1 MKMFTWYSF
10 SLNIQVQIFTYLWW
24 DELMG
29 RLGSTQENLCHLWKG
44 KSLTKMFR
52 KSCVISLLRS
62 KDFYLL
68 VCQAI
73 FTSLM
78 GLQEP
83 LDEGIKIEEEE
94 LERIKIS

>member
-1 MKMFTWYSF
+1 
-10 SLNIQVQIFTYLWW
+10 
-24 DELMG
+24 MG
-29 RLGSTQENLCHLWKG
+29 RLGSTQENLCHLWNG
-44 KSLTKMFR
+44 KSLIRTFR
-52 KSCVISLLRS
+52 KLCVISLLRS

-68 VCQAI
+68 VCQVI

>member
-1 MKMFTWYSF
+1 M
-10 SLNIQVQIFTYLWW
+10 YLWW

-29 RLGSTQENLCHLWKG
+29 RLGSTQENLCHLWKE
-44 KSLTKMFR
+44 KSLIRKFR
-52 KSCVISLLRS
+52 KSCVISLLRP

-68 VCQAI
+68 VCLL

-94 LERIKIS
+94 LERIKRS